1 MARGPKKHLKL
12 LNAPK
17 AWMLSKMAGIFAPR
31 PSTGPHKLRESIP
44 LTLILRNR
52 LRYALT
58 RREVIMICMR
68 RLVKVDGKVR
78 TDKNYPV
85 GLMDIVH
92 LPTSDEIYRILYD
105 VKGRFILHR
114 ITKEEAG
121 FKLCKVT
128 QVSTANKATI
138 GKNPFL
144 NGKSSAIPYIV
155 THDGR
160 TIRYPDPFIK
170 VNDTVK
176 VDLATGKIVGHL
188 KMENNVLLMVSKGAN
203 AGRIGVLTAT
213 EHHPGSFEIVH
224 LKDKKDV
231 DFATRLTNVICIGE
245 ANRPWISLPRGKG
258 IKIDV
263 IEETKLRQTVPHG
276 ANTKKSQ

>member
-1 MARGPKKHLKL
+1 MKL

-17 AWMLSKMAGIFAPR
+17 SWMLSKMAGIFAPR

-44 LTLILRNR
+44 LTLVLRNR

-85 GLMDIVH
+85 GLMDVVH

-114 ITKEEAG
+114 VTKEESG
-121 FKLCKVT
+121 YKLCKIT
-128 QVSTANKATI
+128 QVSTANKASI
-138 GKNPFL
+138 GKNPFI
-144 NGKSSAIPYIV
+144 NGKQSAIPYIV

-160 TIRYPDPFIK
+160 TIRYPDPLYK

-176 VDLATGKIVGHL
+176 VDLATGKVIGHL
-188 KMENNVLLMVSKGAN
+188 KMENNTLLMVSKGAN

-224 LKDKKDV
+224 LKDRKGV
-231 DFATRLTNVICIGE
+231 SFATRLSNVIIIGE
-245 ANRPWISLPRGKG
+245 SAKPWISLPRGKG
-258 IKIDV
+258 VKLDV
-263 IEETKLRQTVPHG
+263 IEESKLRQTVNAG
-276 ANTKKSQ
+276 AVTRKNK